1 MVLVLLVISILMVVA
16 FFYWETRIP
25 EEKAAMY
32 VIGNFCTCLW
42 LIVYK
47 TTPDVVLQQLL
58 RPHRRRT
65 LAIFLVERVVLD
77 FYELMARYISL
88 VGNIDDYTHVS
99 SSPVSLHDA
108 HR

>member
-32 VIGNFCTCLW
+32 VIGNFRMNIW
-42 LIVYK
+42 LILYQ
-47 TTPDVVLQQLL
+47 TTPDVVLRQLL
-58 RPHRRRT
+58 RPHRRCT
-65 LAIFLVERVVLD
+65 LAIFLVEHAVLD
-77 FYELMARYISL
+77 FYELMARYLSL
-88 VGNIDDYTHVS
+88 VGNIDGHTHVRS
-99 SSPVSLHDA
+99 SLSLHDA